1 VFKPEADAVQM
12 TGKNRTEK
20 FIMKPPFSKSTPF
33 SEYIEKGAVGARTKD
48 LEKHLAGVGA
58 PTN

>member
-1 VFKPEADAVQM
+1 
-12 TGKNRTEK
+12 
-20 FIMKPPFSKSTPF
+20 MKPPFSKSTPF